1 VRKSVTLLYEPFS
14 KPMGNGE
21 FRPPG
26 EPKLLNRLRWNLAWV
41 ITSETPPHVH
51 KTKSVRKGGSFGVGW
66 NVHHKHAFFFLFFF
80 LFFFS
85 FFSFFSFFFGS
96 LNGPTA
102 YPIRIGWALSAPKT
116 CFGGKLI
123 PRGEIPPKSN
133 VPILWG
139 KNPLFNAK
147 IGLV

>member
-1 VRKSVTLLYEPFS
+1 MCTKRKVY
-14 KPMGNGE
+14 
-21 FRPPG
+21 
-26 EPKLLNRLRWNLAWV
+26 V
-41 ITSETPPHVH
+41 
-51 KTKSVRKGGSFGVGW
+51 KGGRLGW
-66 NVHHKHAFFFLFFF
+66 GEMFTTSMLFS
-80 LFFFS
+80 FFFS
-85 FFSFFSFFFGS
+85 FFSFFLFFLFFLFFGS